1 MNYKLKI
8 IINKLVKAK
17 SVKLVFN
24 LEYNA
29 WLDLYLKL
37 HTILSKICI
46 LHLFYNENVAIL
58 FELGLHDL
66 SIIPINVRETPRSNQ
81 RRKSN
86 TRITVSKCFEEWNAN
101 DGRRVCIDTYSLFV
115 RHPWADVYATNRS
128 HRRPCVRR
136 PHAIRLVYRDELV
149 TIKTRGNHK
158 SHTYTTDLVQQV
170 HKCLFSS

>member
-1 MNYKLKI
+1 MRH
-8 IINKLVKAK
+8 KLVKAK

-24 LEYNA
+24 LEYSA

-37 HTILSKICI
+37 HMILSKICI
-46 LHLFYNENVAIL
+46 LLLFYNKNVAIL

-66 SIIPINVRETPRSNQ
+66 SIIPINVREMPRSNQ
-81 RRKSN
+81 HRKSN

-136 PHAIRLVYRDELV
+136 PHAIRLV
-149 TIKTRGNHK
+149 
-158 SHTYTTDLVQQV
+158 
-170 HKCLFSS
+170 